1 MCIREN
7 RAGAQVRQW
16 GGGGAAVLESP
27 ASPQGDILPGTPQTF
42 L

>member
-16 GGGGAAVLESP
+16 GGGAAVLESP

>member
-1 MCIREN
+1 MHSREQSWGPGEAM
-7 RAGAQVRQW
+7 AGEV
-16 GGGGAAVLESP
+16 AAVLESP